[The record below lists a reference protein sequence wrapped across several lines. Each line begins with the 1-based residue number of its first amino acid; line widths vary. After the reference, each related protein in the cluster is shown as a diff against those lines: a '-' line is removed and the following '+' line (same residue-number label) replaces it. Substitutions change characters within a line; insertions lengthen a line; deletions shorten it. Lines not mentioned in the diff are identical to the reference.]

1 MDKIVVGID
10 GSENSLAA
18 LRWAL
23 DLAERAVVPLHAV
36 TVWEQPVNYGA
47 VPPVGAPAM
56 TYGAMSTEPDEEVRN
71 ALRDEAR
78 QTLAEAL
85 RACGAEGRSVEV
97 RTSDV
102 EGHAGPVLTEMAR
115 EGDLLVVGRSGHG
128 ALVGMLLGSVAQH
141 VAGHSACPVVTVP
154 GAGSAGTS

>member
-23 DLAERAVVPLHAV
+23 DLAERTAVPLDAV

-56 TYGAMSTEPDEEVRN
+56 TYGAMATEPDEEVRH
-71 ALRDEAR
+71 AIRDEAR
-78 QTLAEAL
+78 QTLANAL
-85 RACGAEGRSVEV
+85 RACGAESRSVEV
-97 RTSDV
+97 RTHDV
-102 EGHAGPVLTEMAR
+102 EGHAGPVLTEMA
-115 EGDLLVVGRSGHG
+115 GKDDLLVVGRSGHG
-128 ALVGMLLGSVAQH
+128 ALVGMLMGSVAQH

-154 GAGSAGTS
+154 GARAAGDT